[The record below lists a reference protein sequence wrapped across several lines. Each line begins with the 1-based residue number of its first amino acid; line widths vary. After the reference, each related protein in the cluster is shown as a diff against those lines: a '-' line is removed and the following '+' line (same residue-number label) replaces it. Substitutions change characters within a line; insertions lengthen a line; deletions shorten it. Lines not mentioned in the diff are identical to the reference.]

1 MSADRSV
8 QLIQGTAVSIDGRGV
23 LILGAPNSGKTS
35 LALALIDRGAG
46 LIGDDGVAIS
56 DEEGRVMAS
65 PPPNITGM
73 IEVRNIGIVQMPC
86 NSAPLCL
93 ILELDKEAPRFIDE
107 ADSRELAGQSIPMI
121 KFKPGDAVQAIRAEM
136 ALAQYGLP
144 KAGK

>member
-1 MSADRSV
+1 MGEEGSV
-8 QLIQGTAVSIDGRGV
+8 QLIQGSAVAIDGRGI
-23 LILGAPNSGKTS
+23 LILGEPNSGKTS
-35 LALALIDRGAG
+35 LALALIDRGAE
-46 LIGDDGVAIS
+46 LIGDDGVAIAY
-56 DEEGRVMAS
+56 EAGMVIAS

-73 IEVRNIGIVQMPC
+73 IEIRNIGIVEMPC

-93 ILELDKEAPRFIDE
+93 ILELDEEAPRFIDE
-107 ADSRELAGQSIPMI
+107 ADRRELAGTSIPMI